1 MRQDRSCEVG
11 GPLGPYASGLR
22 VELERRGYAAES
34 VRSRLV
40 QLNQLSRWLDAEG
53 LAASGLTDEAVD
65 RFVATR
71 RRAGRVSWI
80 SPVNVALPLEYLRCL
95 GVVPA
100 KVGTSSPD
108 CLDELLENYHRYLV
122 AERGLV
128 ATTIRTYLRVAR
140 LFCLELRGQGRE
152 LEELRG
158 VDVSGFLVGTC
169 RRSSPARAKKVV
181 TSLASL
187 LRYLHVVGVTTG
199 SFSSALPKV
208 AGHRPEPPTHA
219 LGDTEVARLMS
230 SCDRRRSIGRRDY
243 AILVLLARL
252 GLRAGEVAGLSLDDL
267 DWHRGEVVIRGK
279 ADRQERLP
287 LPVDVGEAL
296 AAYLSRGRPRDLQ
309 ECRAV
314 FLRTR
319 APSGPLAS
327 SSIGAVVARAARRA
341 GLCELGAHRL
351 RHHAACATLRGG
363 APLGE
368 VGQLLRQRT
377 LLVTASYA
385 RVAPSALRELA
396 RPWPGSLR

>member
-1 MRQDRSCEVG
+1 MRQDRNCAVH
-11 GPLGPYASGLR
+11 GPLGPYAAGLR

-53 LAASGLTDEAVD
+53 LTPAGLTDEAVE

-80 SPVNVALPLEYLRCL
+80 SSVNLALPLEYLRSL
-95 GVVPA
+95 GVAPGKA
-100 KVGTSSPD
+100 SMSATDPLEG
-108 CLDELLENYHRYLV
+108 LLECYSRYLV

-140 LFCLELRGQGRE
+140 SFYLELEGRGGQVEALGAA
-152 LEELRG
+152 
-158 VDVSGFLVGTC
+158 DVSRFLVEAC
-169 RRSSPARAKKVV
+169 RGSSPARAKKAV
-181 TSLASL
+181 TALASL
-187 LRYLHVVGVTTG
+187 LRYLHVAGVTVG
-199 SFSSALPKV
+199 PFASALPKV
-208 AGHRPEPPTHA
+208 AGHRPEPPKRV
-219 LGDTEVARLMS
+219 LGDAEVARLLS
-230 SCDRRRSIGRRDY
+230 SCDRRRAMGRRDY
-243 AILVLLARL
+243 AILMLLARL
-252 GLRAGEVAGLSLDDL
+252 GLRAGEVARLSLDDL
-267 DWHRGEVVIRGK
+267 DWHHGELVVPGK
-279 ADRQERLP
+279 ADRRERLP
-287 LPVDVGEAL
+287 LPVDVGQAL

-309 ECRAV
+309 ACRAV

-341 GLCELGAHRL
+341 GLGQLGAHRL
-351 RHHAACATLRGG
+351 RHRAASATLRGG
-363 APLGE
+363 APLAE

-385 RVAPSALRELA
+385 RVEPAALRELA
-396 RPWPGSLR
+396 RPWPGGAR